1 MPIKYVY
8 DPQILSYIDSLSI
21 KILYLKA
28 TLLNNNDIPIQSLE
42 GQLTSGNITLN
53 GTSSVRRQGSVSFII
68 DPLKKLDEQYLKNL
82 FFLNK
87 RISLEIGFDNT
98 GNQYI
103 EEYNQFWFKLGTFI
117 ITQPSISK
125 NTNNGIS
132 ISLTLN
138 DKMSLLNGTAGGL
151 IPTSVVDSP
160 MYTIDDKGELKSE
173 YPLIYDMIKTFV
185 HEAGGIPLN
194 QIIIGDVER
203 QIRNQVW
210 WASHDTPIYYN
221 DNDNDKKFSTIGSG
235 KEYTYGQNIGYKW
248 VALTYPTDK
257 EFVSNAGEAI
267 TSLLDKVKNVLGN
280 YEYFFDIDGNFR
292 FQMIKNYLNQ
302 GSEIDDLTDALT
314 DKYFNNLSDV
324 KSVYTFENDNRHTT
338 ISNNPVYKDIK
349 NDIIIY
355 GKHGKT
361 EQIIRYHLLIM
372 NKPSIGNTYYVDNY
386 TDDEGFI
393 RARGVYLSQET
404 DNEKKP
410 KYTKVVTWDW
420 RQELYL
426 LNKLNKVKNFLAYEI
441 DMEVPKMLNILNSA
455 EDKDANDQPISHSL
469 YYKGLEHQLSYYI
482 DILDPYDFS
491 GDLYEQLQAISINN
505 IGLKSTTI
513 TDDTVNCVFTVKAP
527 DVDIDKNN
535 VMPDNLQKYVQVG
548 VTANPAFEVARSALH
563 TYLGYNSSISIQTIP
578 IYHLEPN
585 SRITVIDDDTG
596 ISGDYIINSL
606 TIQLSVNGMMSISA
620 TRALERI

>member
-42 GQLTSGNITLN
+42 GQLISGNITLN

-87 RISLEIGFDNT
+87 RISLEVGFDNT
-98 GNQYI
+98 GNQYT

-151 IPTSVVDSP
+151 IPTSVVHSP
-160 MYTIDDKGELKSE
+160 MYTIDNNGELKSE

-210 WASHDTPIYYN
+210 WAAHDTPIYYN
-221 DNDNDKKFSTIGSG
+221 STSKKFSTIDSG
-235 KEYTYGQNIGYKW
+235 TEYKYGQNIGYKQ
-248 VALTYPTDK
+248 VYLTYPTDK

-280 YEYFFDIDGNFR
+280 YEYFFDVDGNFR

-302 GSEIDDLTDALT
+302 GSEIDDLSDALA
-314 DKYFNNLSDV
+314 DKYFSNISDA
-324 KSVYTFENDNRHTT
+324 KSVYTFVNNDRHTT
-338 ISNNPVYKDIK
+338 ISNNPIYKDIK
-349 NDIIIY
+349 NDITVY
-355 GKHGKT
+355 GKNSKT
-361 EQIIRYHLLIM
+361 GEVVRYHLLIM
-372 NKPSIGNTYYVDNY
+372 RKPNPGKTYWIDSYI
-386 TDDEGFI
+386 DDYGVI
-393 RARGVYLSQET
+393 RARNVY
-404 DNEKKP
+404 D
-410 KYTKVVTWDW
+410 TKTSDCTEVVTWDW
-420 RQELYL
+420 RQELYFQQ
-426 LNKLNKVKNFLAYEI
+426 KIAEVKNFFAYEI
-441 DMEVPKMLNILNSA
+441 DMEVPKMLNISKSNGT
-455 EDKDANDQPISHSL
+455 L
-469 YYKGLEHQLSYYI
+469 YYQGLEHQLSYYI
-482 DILDPYDFS
+482 DILDPNEFS
-491 GDLYEQLQAISINN
+491 GDLYEQLQAISVDN
-505 IGLKSTTI
+505 IGFKSTTI

-527 DVDIDKNN
+527 DVDIDKDN

-585 SRITVIDDDTG
+585 SRITVTDEDTG

-606 TIQLSVNGMMSISA
+606 TIPLSINGMMSISA

>member
-151 IPTSVVDSP
+151 IPTSVVHSP
-160 MYTIDDKGELKSE
+160 MYTIDNNGELKAE

-203 QIRNQVW
+203 KIRNQVW

-221 DNDNDKKFSTIGSG
+221 SDSKKFSTIGSEN
-235 KEYTYGQNIGYKW
+235 EYIYGQNIGYKW
-248 VALTYPTDK
+248 VDLTYPTDK

-267 TSLLDKVKNVLGN
+267 TSLLDKVKNILGN
-280 YEYFFDIDGNFR
+280 YEYFFDLDGNFR

-302 GSEIDDLTDALT
+302 GSEIDDLSGALT
-314 DKYFNNLSDV
+314 DKYFSNISDT

-338 ISNNPVYKDIK
+338 ISNNPIYKDIK
-349 NDIIIY
+349 NDITVY
-355 GKHGKT
+355 GKNSKT
-361 EQIIRYHLLIM
+361 GEVVRYHLLIM
-372 NKPSIGNTYYVDNY
+372 NKPEIGNKYWIDSYVDDY
-386 TDDEGFI
+386 GVI
-393 RARGVYLSQET
+393 RARNVYKTET
-404 DNEKKP
+404 SNCTEV
-410 KYTKVVTWDW
+410 TTWDW
-420 RQELYL
+420 RQELYFQY
-426 LNKLNKVKNFLAYEI
+426 KIAEIKSFFAYEI
-441 DMEVPKMLNILNSA
+441 DMEVPKMLNILKSNGT
-455 EDKDANDQPISHSL
+455 L
-469 YYKGLEHQLSYYI
+469 YYQGLEHQLSYYI
-482 DILDPYDFS
+482 DILDPYDFN

-527 DVDIDKNN
+527 DVDIDGESI
-535 VMPDNLQKYVQVG
+535 MLDNLQKYIQVG

-563 TYLGYNSSISIQTIP
+563 TYLGYNSSISIQTVP
-578 IYHLEPN
+578 IYYLEPN
-585 SRITVIDDDTG
+585 SRITVKDNDTG
-596 ISGDYIINSL
+596 INGDYIITSL
-606 TIQLSVNGMMSISA
+606 TIPLGGNGMMSISA